1 MKINEKLLFFLTLI
15 YRLWISI
22 DSDEILLEEIEI
34 GSLSILW
41 LELMTVLVLS
51 KLVVPLSEKIR
62 TSSGWPMMSMIFVL
76 KLSF

>member
-1 MKINEKLLFFLTLI
+1 MKSSKFCFLTLI

-41 LELMTVLVLS
+41 LELMKVLVLS

-62 TSSGWPMMSMIFVL
+62 TSSEWPMMLMIFVL

>member
-1 MKINEKLLFFLTLI
+1 MKSSKFCFLTLI

-41 LELMTVLVLS
+41 LELMKVLVLS

-62 TSSGWPMMSMIFVL
+62 TSSEWPMMSMIFVL